1 MALQFNS
8 CMMVGKHPDLWRT
21 PVSSSV
27 TKELISPW
35 WVQTM
40 RNSFCQLAK
49 KTQCWEISFSK
60 SGAFSENL
68 LFEISVRPE
77 HSTLAWSIWVTLT
90 QRSSLNFQP
99 RCRASDKGFLD
110 TAFHIYLHVVSF
122 QGNRILSPLVSSGP
136 MIIPLHIAWY
146 ALRLS
151 KTLLLLNVTYSPS
164 LKILE

>member
-1 MALQFNS
+1 M
-8 CMMVGKHPDLWRT
+8 
-21 PVSSSV
+21 
-27 TKELISPW
+27 
-35 WVQTM
+35 
-40 RNSFCQLAK
+40 
-49 KTQCWEISFSK
+49 
-60 SGAFSENL
+60 
-68 LFEISVRPE
+68 
-77 HSTLAWSIWVTLT
+77 TLT
-90 QRSSLNFQP
+90 QSSSLNFQP

-151 KTLLLLNVTYSPS
+151 KTLLLLNFTYSPS